1 MSISLNAVALHQL
14 VKNEQDELTVH
25 YGNHHL
31 PIQPAYEA
39 LVEELHRAYLGKTKG
54 YGQFQSDS
62 EFKQWLID
70 SRKGETPF
78 YDFSKT
84 GAARLKE
91 ELSKYPFADEGTLIF
106 AEYQSLATDYLLI
119 GLVSSNSGMTVMD
132 NLSLSATAYLD
143 IAKMDLAAV
152 VDLST
157 FETDPE
163 SNRYLSFIKG
173 RVGRKV
179 SDFFLDFLQA
189 EVGFDAK
196 QQNQVLMQAV
206 EDFCAD
212 AKLEREEKISLKK
225 QVHDYCNDQ
234 KKAGEEISVKE
245 LSGELPEFDG
255 EVGSFSHYTQEQGY
269 ELEDSFPVDAGC
281 VRKLTK
287 FVGAGGGINLTF
299 DALLL
304 GERVFYDAE
313 TDTLTIKGTPPN
325 LRDQLTRQGGAK

>member
-14 VKNEQDELTVH
+14 VKNEQEELVVH
-25 YGNHHL
+25 FGNHHQ

-39 LVEELHRAYLGKTKG
+39 LVEELHRAYAGKTKG

-62 EFKQWLID
+62 DFQQWLTD
-70 SRKGETPF
+70 CRKGNAPF
-78 YDFSKT
+78 YEFSKT
-84 GAARLKE
+84 SAVRLKD
-91 ELSKYPFADEGTLIF
+91 ELSKYPFADAGTLVF
-106 AEYQSLATDYLLI
+106 AEYQSLATDYLLV

-152 VDLST
+152 IDLST
-157 FETDPE
+157 FETDSD

-206 EDFCAD
+206 EDFCSD
-212 AKLEREEKISLKK
+212 AKLDKEEKVSFKK
-225 QVHDYCNDQ
+225 SVHDYCNDQ
-234 KKAGEEISVKE
+234 KKCGEEVNVKE
-245 LSGELPEFDG
+245 LSGELPEFGD
-255 EVGSFSHYTQEQGY
+255 VGTFINYTEEQGY
-269 ELEDSFPVDAGC
+269 ELEDSFPADAGC

-287 FVGAGGGINLTF
+287 FIGAGGGLNLSF